1 MPRKA
6 HSEFWKMRRKFY
18 ISNNDAAELFGVTPR
33 TIRNWDR
40 RGAPAWAM
48 RELMIRDRC
57 LGGIHPAWLGFR
69 IGWNGWLYGPH
80 GLKLRPEAL
89 RHAGLF
95 FGPWKRSAEVQG

>member
-6 HSEFWKMRRKFY
+6 HSEFWRQRRKFY
-18 ISNNDAAELFGVTPR
+18 ISTQAAAELFTVTER

-48 RELMIRDRC
+48 RELLIRDRC
-57 LGGIHPAWLGFR
+57 LGGIHPAWQGFR
-69 IGWNGWLYGPH
+69 IGWNGKLYGPH
-80 GLKLRPEAL
+80 GLILRPEAL

-95 FGPWKRSAEVQG
+95 FGRWQGPGKMEH